1 MSGWWFDRA
10 HNLFDKMPYDIPG
23 RGWSH
28 GGDCLRCP
36 CVDGANPSFFVELF
50 QYSRQYKQVEE
61 HAPGVG
67 MANSRLKGQFPS
79 NSYGV
84 VVFRGLKLR
93 LEGRL
98 LGAMRTLHL
107 STSLTI
113 VLCFSRLWV
122 NLVYSFE
129 LTDYRFKKVENWA
142 RLSLVCRVTCSCA
155 HPGSSS
161 VGVFILLS

>member
-1 MSGWWFDRA
+1 LTVLAICSTKCPATFLGVAA
-10 HNLFDKMPYDIPG
+10 HVLMVPI
-23 RGWSH
+23 
-28 GGDCLRCP
+28 L
-36 CVDGANPSFFVELF
+36 PSSLN
-50 QYSRQYKQVEE
+50 YLSTHDSISRLKNML
-61 HAPGVG
+61 PGVG